1 MLRRALL
8 VAAGIAAAGLGG
20 GLWLTAPRPIEAAA
34 IPAGW
39 SPDAEAR
46 ARGARLFALGSC
58 ASCHADPEAS
68 GEERL
73 VLKGGR
79 RFETGFGTF
88 VAPNISQDVAA
99 GIGAW
104 GPAEFASAFLRGV
117 GAEGEHLYPAFPW
130 ASYGRLELADA
141 LDLFAY
147 LRTLP
152 ADPTPSRPHELG
164 FPFSVRAGLGAW
176 KLLYFDPDWVVTEGL
191 SASAERGRRLVEG
204 IGHCGEC
211 HTPRNALG
219 GPEPAKWMGG
229 GPNPD
234 GPGTIPDISPSGL
247 GGWSEADIAYF
258 LESGFTPDYDSV
270 GGSMTAVVEETA
282 KLDPQDREDI
292 AAYLKAI
299 PPAN

>member
-1 MLRRALL
+1 MARRALL
-8 VAAGIAAAGLGG
+8 AVAGLAAAGLFAAW
-20 GLWLTAPRPIEAAA
+20 WLTAPRPIAAAA

-39 SPDAEAR
+39 SPGAEAV
-46 ARGARLFALGSC
+46 ARGERLFRLGSC
-58 ASCHADPEAS
+58 ASCHADPEAT
-68 GEERL
+68 GEARL

-88 VAPNISQDVAA
+88 VAPNISQDAAA

-104 GPAEFASAFLRGV
+104 GPAQFASAFLRGV
-117 GAEGEHLYPAFPW
+117 GAGGEHLYPAFPW
-130 ASYGRLELADA
+130 ASYGRLELTDA

-152 ADPTPSRPHELG
+152 GDPSPSQPHELG

-176 KLLYFDPDWVVTEGL
+176 KLLYFDPDWVVKTGL
-191 SASAERGRRLVEG
+191 SPEAERGRRLVEG

-211 HTPRNALG
+211 HTPRDALG
-219 GPEPAKWMGG
+219 GPDLARWMGG

-234 GPGTIPDISPSGL
+234 GPGSIPDISPSGL
-247 GGWSEADIAYF
+247 EGWSEEDIAYF

-270 GGSMTAVVEETA
+270 GGSMAPVVAETA
-282 KLDPQDREDI
+282 TLDPQDRADI
-292 AAYLKAI
+292 AAYLRAI
-299 PPAN
+299 PAAN